1 MSFDL
6 ILHAIAILS
15 MRDLT
20 VLLDK
25 DTCLILETA
34 FESSKILAHSTRH
47 GFISF
52 LAMLCG
58 YLAFAICEE
67 TA

>member
-1 MSFDL
+1 MSSDL
-6 ILHAIAILS
+6 ISHAISS

-20 VLLDK
+20 VSLDK

-34 FESSKILAHSTRH
+34 FESCKILAHSTRH
-47 GFISF
+47 GFISV

-58 YLAFAICEE
+58 FLAFATCKE